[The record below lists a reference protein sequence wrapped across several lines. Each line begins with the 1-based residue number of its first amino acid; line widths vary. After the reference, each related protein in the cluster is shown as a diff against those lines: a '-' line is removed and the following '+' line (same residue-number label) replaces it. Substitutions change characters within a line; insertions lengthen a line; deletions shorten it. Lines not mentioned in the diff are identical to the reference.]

1 MRHDGP
7 LPRSVGAL
15 MVRPT
20 FVYGER
26 LVMRLFRLAALMLFA
41 AAMTATASA
50 QTPSRRSGQPASQEP
65 QKPSI
70 LQKQEKQFP
79 VPSSWVALTLNGKP
93 YTGIDRPAFSL
104 DKQYRARGFG
114 GCNTFSTTAYP
125 LREQRFAVGPLALTK
140 KQCDKA
146 VMEADRAYFVEL
158 RTAMQW
164 DLEGLTLV
172 IEGQKGELRFE
183 RSI

>member
-1 MRHDGP
+1 
-7 LPRSVGAL
+7 
-15 MVRPT
+15 
-20 FVYGER
+20 
-26 LVMRLFRLAALMLFA
+26 MRLFRLAALALSA
-41 AAMTATASA
+41 AAMTVTANAQSAGGRSA
-50 QTPSRRSGQPASQEP
+50 QSQQQE
-65 QKPSI
+65 QKKPSI
-70 LQKQEKQFP
+70 LNKEKQFP
-79 VPSSWVALTLNGKP
+79 VPSSWVAVTLNGKP
-93 YTGIDRPAFSL
+93 YSGVDRPAFSL

-146 VMEADRAYFVEL
+146 VMEAERAYFVAL

-172 IEGQKGELRFE
+172 IKGQNGELRFE

>member
-1 MRHDGP
+1 
-7 LPRSVGAL
+7 
-15 MVRPT
+15 
-20 FVYGER
+20 
-26 LVMRLFRLAALMLFA
+26 MRLFRLAVLALSA
-41 AAMTATASA
+41 AAMTATANAQSA
-50 QTPSRRSGQPASQEP
+50 GGRSGQQQQQEEK
-65 QKPSI
+65 KPSI
-70 LQKQEKQFP
+70 LDKREKQFP
-79 VPSSWVALTLNGKP
+79 VPSSWVAVTLNGKP
-93 YTGIDRPAFSL
+93 YSGVDRPAFSL

-146 VMEADRAYFVEL
+146 VMETERAYLVAL

-172 IEGQKGELRFE
+172 IKGQNGELRFE

>member
-1 MRHDGP
+1 
-7 LPRSVGAL
+7 
-15 MVRPT
+15 
-20 FVYGER
+20 
-26 LVMRLFRLAALMLFA
+26 MRLFRLAALMLSA
-41 AAMTATASA
+41 AAMTVTANA
-50 QTPSRRSGQPASQEP
+50 QSGGRSGQQ
-65 QKPSI
+65 QKPSG
-70 LQKQEKQFP
+70 LPRHEKQFP

-93 YTGIDRPAFSL
+93 YTGMDRPSFNL

-140 KQCDKA
+140 KQCDKS
-146 VMEADRAYFVEL
+146 VMETERSFFVAM

-164 DLEGLTLV
+164 DLEGTTLV
-172 IEGQKGELRFE
+172 IKGQGGELRFE

>member
-1 MRHDGP
+1 M
-7 LPRSVGAL
+7 SA
-15 MVRPT
+15 
-20 FVYGER
+20 
-26 LVMRLFRLAALMLFA
+26 FRLAALTISA
-41 AAMTATASA
+41 VAMTATAAAQSA
-50 QTPSRRSGQPASQEP
+50 GGRSGQQQQQQPKS
-65 QKPSI
+65 SS
-70 LQKQEKQFP
+70 LQKHEKQFP

-93 YTGIDRPAFSL
+93 YGGIDRPSFSL

-146 VMEADRAYFVEL
+146 VMEAERAYFVAL

-172 IEGQKGELRFE
+172 IKGQNGELRFE